1 MDRRTA
7 EDRGEPVVSIVIV
20 HYRTPDLLANCL
32 AQIGAAQVAIPC
44 EVLIVDN
51 APLDDAAE
59 KVARAHGARYLCSE
73 RNVGYG
79 RAVNRGMEAARGRYY
94 LILNPDVEIRP
105 GSVEALAAY
114 LDAHPSAGLCGP
126 KLFSPDGSLQ
136 YSARTFYTLKI
147 ILLRRTPIGRLFPRA
162 RALREHLMQDWDHAD
177 VREVDWMLGG
187 AIMVRRE
194 AVADVGGM
202 DARFFLY
209 FEDVDWCSRMHRRGW
224 RVVYVPH
231 AEMVHA
237 HQRISAHGFLTRG
250 QRMHISSALR
260 FWEKWSAVLYLWK
273 KKSTQLRALATVLS
287 DVVWLSVAFLAAY
300 FLRYALGLLFPSW
313 STAKPVL
320 ALGVYARFIA
330 FADLVAVGT
339 FYFLGLYRSAVWRD
353 RWREFFQLVNGVAIT
368 SLVVM
373 ASTFLFTTRPLSRF
387 TILLF
392 FPFSL
397 LLVTLAREALRRVV
411 AEARERRL
419 HLRRLAV
426 FAPKASIARLE
437 ERFRRHGHFGY
448 EPIYLTHDDEARHP
462 REGAPDP
469 VVRRTRLLE
478 DERIAEVV
486 VFAGASDAEFASRL
500 LPALLATGIPV
511 AYIPEEEGLL
521 LEARRLG
528 DFMGFGAI
536 VLGGG
541 PRRAGSWL
549 KRAADGACAGLLL
562 VLGFPLHLVQ
572 VIAIGRSAVV
582 TLPLI
587 GRLGRRIGLRA
598 YRKQTR
604 LLRCIP
610 AMGSYPALVGVLG
623 GEVSFV
629 GLSPILPAQW
639 EVLAREGR
647 QAVLDAPVGL
657 AAEYVGASELLGAWM
672 RREPGTELSR
682 DELELLVAHN
692 RRYVKAW
699 SLSEDLRIL
708 LSALRGPHGP
718 CGRREVRPPGD
729 AT

>member
-1 MDRRTA
+1 MDRRAA

-20 HYRTPDLLANCL
+20 HYRTPDLLAKCL
-32 AQIGAAQVAIPC
+32 AQIGAAQVVIPC

-59 KVARAHGARYLCSE
+59 KVARAGGARYLCSE

-105 GSVEALAAY
+105 GSVEALTAY

-136 YSARTFYTLKI
+136 YSTRTFYTLEI

-250 QRMHISSALR
+250 QRMHLSSALR

-273 KKSTQLRALATVLS
+273 KKSTQLRALATLLS

-300 FLRYALGLLFPSW
+300 FSRYALGLLFPSW

-339 FYFLGLYRSAVWRD
+339 FFFLGLYRSAVWRD

-373 ASTFLFTTRPLSRF
+373 ASTFLFITRPLSRF
-387 TILLF
+387 TIVLF
-392 FPFSL
+392 FPYSL
-397 LLVTLAREALRRVV
+397 LLVALAREALRRVV

-426 FAPKASIARLE
+426 FAPKTSIARLE
-437 ERFRRHGHFGY
+437 ERFRRHGRFGY
-448 EPIYLTHDDEARHP
+448 EPVYLAHDDEARHP

-469 VVRRTRLLE
+469 VVRRTRLLGC
-478 DERIAEVV
+478 ERRGVRLAPA
-486 VFAGASDAEFASRL
+486 AGTPRHRDPR
-500 LPALLATGIPV
+500 
-511 AYIPEEEGLL
+511 GLHS
-521 LEARRLG
+521 
-528 DFMGFGAI
+528 
-536 VLGGG
+536 GGG
-541 PRRAGSWL
+541 GALARGPPPGRFHGLRGHRAG
-549 KRAADGACAGLLL
+549 R
-562 VLGFPLHLVQ
+562 
-572 VIAIGRSAVV
+572 GRSAGWK
-582 TLPLI
+582 LAEA
-587 GRLGRRIGLRA
+587 RGRRSLRRPA
-598 YRKQTR
+598 PRSRFSAASCSGDSSWQTGGCDPTADRPPRSSNRPAR
-604 LLRCIP
+604 LP
-610 AMGSYPALVGVLG
+610 ETDTPPPVYSHD
-623 GEVSFV
+623 
-629 GLSPILPAQW
+629 
-639 EVLAREGR
+639 EVLSCARGR
-647 QAVLDAPVGL
+647 ASRRGELCGSLADPPCPVG
-657 AAEYVGASELLGAWM
+657 GAGPRGTPGSLGCAG
-672 RREPGTELSR
+672 R
-682 DELELLVAHN
+682 A
-692 RRYVKAW
+692 
-699 SLSEDLRIL
+699 
-708 LSALRGPHGP
+708 
-718 CGRREVRPPGD
+718 GRRVRRCL
-729 AT
+729 